1 MANEALAEELSSRR
15 YLDMNLFEQLH
26 GEACGRWYEPG
37 KEYAQDHLVFHKR
50 RFAELL
56 NACCYFS
63 RDRRCPRVLDVG
75 NTQNLPWYKAFLPG
89 IELVAAD
96 RPGGP
101 EYADSDH
108 RIRLDLNTGDL
119 GPLNAKAPTIL
130 SSSRRFS
137 STCLSAR

>member
-1 MANEALAEELSSRR
+1 
-15 YLDMNLFEQLH
+15 MNLFEQLH
-26 GEACGRWYEPG
+26 GEACGRGHEPG

-89 IELVAAD
+89 IKLVAAD

-101 EYADSDH
+101 DADSDH

-119 GPLNAKAPTIL
+119 CPLNAMRVIVW
-130 SSSRRFS
+130 SSRRFS